1 MPLTFRFPAP
11 FDHVPIEFGPL
22 SVDPTTLTWLSD
34 VVQADDHVIVFSN
47 DFLTIAIHG
56 SSKVEVDVVPGTH
69 PDVVEAMLYGYVMRM
84 LFLQSGVFN
93 LHASLL
99 RLDQG
104 DFSRTVAI
112 AGHSGA
118 GKSTTVTALSNRPS
132 VQLLVDDVLPMTVTN
147 GVVIGH
153 PFRRPVHLL
162 PEAARRLRLD
172 AQIVG
177 DGTVI
182 DGLGE
187 LVCDLAS
194 DSGAVTIDRVV
205 ILERGLPDASEV
217 VAVREVRGAERLRL
231 LVRHS
236 NATGVAS
243 FGPRSDA
250 YLDWVTSVAS
260 LLPMMMIT
268 RPPDI
273 DTLDEVVGHVARL
286 LRAET

>member
-1 MPLTFRFPAP
+1 MLEMFRFPAP
-11 FDHVPIEFGPL
+11 FEHVPIEFGPP
-22 SVDPTTLTWLSD
+22 SIDPKTLTWFFEM
-34 VVQADDHVIVFSN
+34 VQADERTIVFSN
-47 DFLTIAIHG
+47 DLLTIAIHG
-56 SSKVEVDVVPGTH
+56 TSRVEVDVVPGTH

-84 LFLQSGVFN
+84 LFLHSGVFN

-99 RLDQG
+99 RFDG
-104 DFSRTVAI
+104 GNHSRTVAI

-118 GKSTTVTALSNRPS
+118 GKSTTVTALAGRPGA
-132 VQLLVDDVLPMTVTN
+132 QLLVDDVLPMTVTN

-162 PEAARRLRLD
+162 PEAAERLRLD
-172 AQIVG
+172 ARIVG
-177 DGTVI
+177 DGTVV
-182 DGLGE
+182 DGLGK

-205 ILERGLPDASEV
+205 ILEQGPLDTSESV
-217 VAVREVRGAERLRL
+217 VVREVRGAERLRL

-243 FGPRSDA
+243 HGSRADA

-260 LLPMMMIT
+260 LLPMTSISR
-268 RPPDI
+268 RPDT
-273 DTLDEVVGHVARL
+273 DTLEEVVSHVARL
-286 LRAET
+286 LGAET